1 MLERLIECRRIIR
14 RTYPQPLAVS
24 RQLSMLP
31 LWTAAVSLAQALD
44 CASPRVRRSRVVSPV
59 IIIGNPRSGTTFLHR
74 YLDDQR
80 IATGSRILD
89 IFLPSV
95 VLNRTVSRLLAR
107 QLSGPSFSTNIAHQT
122 GVTLVDNDD
131 IGLMLRFLDGP
142 LHELG
147 LAGFQERPRPRAQT
161 TARDLA
167 WFQRMWRRVLVIRGG
182 TRIVAKFHAMTYRVD
197 DILAAQPD
205 ARIVYMVRDPMEAI
219 PSAMSLSVMHVENRF
234 GFAALPEPVRQRYFR
249 NIYATLLDG
258 YRTFTDDWQSGRID
272 RRQVMVVRYDR
283 LMTEFAAVMDELL
296 RFIGHSATPALLAD
310 IAAKSAEQRSYVS
323 HHRYDLARFG
333 LDQSR
338 LRRDCQFVHDAFF
351 AGAGAGAPAAPL
363 AQPQAMAAEPV
374 RPATAAS

>member
-1 MLERLIECRRIIR
+1 MLDRLIESRRIVR
-14 RTYPQPLAVS
+14 DTYRPRPPAA
-24 RQLSMLP
+24 RQLFLLP
-31 LWTAAVSLAQALD
+31 FWVALVSTSQALD
-44 CASPRVRRSRVVSPV
+44 FLEPRIRRSRVVSPV

-74 YLDDQR
+74 YLDAQG

-89 IFLPSV
+89 IFLPSLL
-95 VLNRTVSRLLAR
+95 LNRTVTRFFARRLA
-107 QLSGPSFSTNIAHQT
+107 GPSSSTNIAHQT
-122 GVTLVDNDD
+122 GVGLVDNDD

-147 LAGFQERPRPRAQT
+147 LGGFHLNRRPQHDT

-182 TRIVAKFHAMTYRVD
+182 RRIVAKFHAMTYRVA

-205 ARIVYMVRDPMEAI
+205 ARIIYMVRDPMEAI

-234 GFAALPEPVRQRYFR
+234 GFAALPELTRQRYFR

-258 YRTFTDDWQSGRID
+258 YRTFITDWQSGRID

-283 LMTEFAAVMDELL
+283 LMTDFAAVMDELL
-296 RFIGHSATPALLAD
+296 RFIGHRATPALLAD

-323 HHRYDLARFG
+323 HHRYDLAKFG

-338 LRRDCQFVHDAFF
+338 LRRDCEFVYEAFF
-351 AGAGAGAPAAPL
+351 SDAGPL
-363 AQPQAMAAEPV
+363 PVTFAETQAIAAEPV